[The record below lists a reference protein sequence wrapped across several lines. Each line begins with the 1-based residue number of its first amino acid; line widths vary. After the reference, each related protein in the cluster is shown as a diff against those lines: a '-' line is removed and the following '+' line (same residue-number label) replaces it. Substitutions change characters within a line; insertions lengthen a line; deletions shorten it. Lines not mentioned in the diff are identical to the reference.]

1 MRTGDLEG
9 YGETE
14 ISQSMFVFH
23 FVSCVR
29 KTIAVT
35 GCVVSV
41 CKKEGPEATEK
52 YEHRNE

>member
-29 KTIAVT
+29 KTTAVT